1 MDYNQTVNVQILA
14 DANDKGETRM
24 STKKKTAEEWRRLA
38 EERIGDDDDCYL
50 LHRAKGAEVWFD
62 MEELHPQLNALA
74 RQDGW
79 LFKYPAPDGPELG
92 MNTNA
97 WDKLLISRLPQWLD
111 EALDPSNTPAA
122 DPEAVTLECPRY
134 HSVFRIS
141 HWDEQAEY
149 YRLTLTSP
157 DLTMSRD
164 TDTNGGSET
173 PLDFFRSLAEAR
185 TPWTEPIAWE
195 SFTRKQA
202 FTATCDNSG
211 HVELVITLRETSRL
225 WEKTRWEASITQYW
239 DLGQLEDSLKPLIRY
254 LEARVP
260 PDNGDGFRELVEWAR
275 RSRQE

>member
-1 MDYNQTVNVQILA
+1 MT
-14 DANDKGETRM
+14 M
-24 STKKKTAEEWRRLA
+24 KKKTAEEWRRLA

-62 MEELHPQLNALA
+62 MEELYPQLNAVA

-79 LFKYPAPDGPELG
+79 LPPKSHPDDPDER
-92 MNTNA
+92 MYTNA

-111 EALDPSNTPAA
+111 EALEQAEDT
-122 DPEAVTLECPRY
+122 DAVTLECPRY

-149 YRLTLTSP
+149 YRLTLQSP

-164 TDTNGGSET
+164 TVTNGGSET
-173 PLDFFRSLAEAR
+173 PLDFFRKLAEAR
-185 TPWTEPIAWE
+185 TSWPEPIAWE

-202 FTATCDNSG
+202 FTAACDDTG

-239 DLGQLEDSLKPLIRY
+239 ELGLLAESVKPLIRY

-260 PDNGDGFRELVEWAR
+260 TGDNSDGFRELVEWAR
-275 RSRQE
+275 RPRQE